1 MATIV
6 KKISTEDLKKMIV
19 AEAKNLKESLEQM
32 KKKPEDVKAD
42 EKGWEKAT
50 LEKKIEFL
58 KALKLEEKELVVK
71 LKKIQEKK
79 QKITESI
86 TRDV

>member
-6 KKISTEDLKKMIV
+6 KKISTDDLKKMIV

-32 KKKPEDVKAD
+32 KKKPEDVKAE

-50 LEKKIEFL
+50 LEKKL
-58 KALKLEEKELVVK
+58 
-71 LKKIQEKK
+71 
-79 QKITESI
+79 S
-86 TRDV
+86 